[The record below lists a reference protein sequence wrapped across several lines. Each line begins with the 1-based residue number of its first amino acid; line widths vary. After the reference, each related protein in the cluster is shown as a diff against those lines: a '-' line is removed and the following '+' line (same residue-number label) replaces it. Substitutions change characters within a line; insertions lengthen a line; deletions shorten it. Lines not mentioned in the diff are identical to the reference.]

1 MAVIILTKDEERH
14 IERAI
19 DSVREIAS
27 RVYVV
32 DSGSTDRTCELASGL
47 GAKVLENPWVN
58 HAVQFNWA
66 LGQLQPDDHW
76 VLRLDADEILDS
88 ALRSSIAEVLSGVR
102 GGFDAYEVKRRM
114 AFLAKPIQWGG
125 VFPIKIV
132 RLFKQGRGQ
141 CEQRWMDEH
150 IAIEGPAGVLDGE
163 LLDDNRNSLT
173 WWIAKHNEY
182 ASREVVDILNAHHQF
197 SESAFR
203 GGPGRNQAV
212 GEGARLQ
219 PASARFSRSPVCVL
233 SGRHPRGRPGW
244 APRAHLPPPTGVLV
258 PLLGGCEVAGGQDLY
273 ERSSGHRTGGH
284 SRALWNTG
292 RGRWQRLK
300 AVIRWGAG
308 GARPTMPV
316 YRPPR
321 TLALGLQGQ
330 GT

>member
-1 MAVIILTKDEERH
+1 MIILTKDEERH

-19 DSVREIAS
+19 DSDREIAS

-197 SESAFR
+197 SESTSVGQRSGA
-203 GGPGRNQAV
+203 GQAGFKRWLKERV
-212 GEGARLQ
+212 YYRL
-219 PASARFSRSPVCVL
+219 
-233 SGRHPRGRPGW
+233 
-244 APRAHLPPPTGVLV
+244 
-258 PLLGGCEVAGGQDLY
+258 PLG
-273 ERSSGHRTGGH
+273 
-284 SRALWNTG
+284 SRALLYAFY
-292 RGRWQRLK
+292 RV
-300 AVIRWGAG
+300 VIRAG
-308 GARPTMPV
+308 VLDG
-316 YRPPR
+316 PR
-321 TLALGLQGQ
+321 GLTFHLLQGFWYRFLVDAKLLEATIYMEDHQ
-330 GT
+330 ATAPEAIHALFGIQVAEEGKDSDL